1 MGLMP
6 GFSSALPLGNEP
18 FLPIAALF
26 ENEFSID
33 WIVELSGGKASQA
46 LRALEEG
53 CRQGW
58 CQRKE
63 PGVFQ
68 ITESRRK
75 QNFLESIPAGIR
87 DQFRRRIVD
96 LMLRD
101 LPDEAEK
108 SLAIAPYLLDMENPV
123 DYARWLIKAGD
134 IHRRS
139 FHPELALRCY
149 KKVLNDLSYLSGS
162 ELDPLFIET
171 AIQYSKISTASHP
184 TREVIAILQE
194 ALRRAKKGNNKASLS
209 LLEMHLA
216 KNEWLCSQ
224 YQSALRHFEQ
234 GWSLSREVDDPKAL
248 RSISTF
254 STFFLYWQGRFQEA
268 VRTYEKN
275 VSDVDKFPRG
285 SFPLLA
291 GVMLGQCYAF
301 TGQVTQGLGMLDA
314 IRLHCLE
321 RGDLFLAANAEGTMG
336 GILLDIRRI
345 DEALQHLENAL
356 ENARREHNYLV
367 QILGNLS
374 LAHGYYLLAEPRRS
388 IPFLKAFLEQAQRV
402 KMTVQL
408 YPCLLELCWG
418 MEKGVLP
425 RVAGLSLQEEIR
437 RSIENQNVFIKGIAY
452 RYQALL
458 QRQEGL
464 PQAEI
469 FQSIRESRRLL
480 EESGHQIELAQTNLE
495 MGRQHLLA
503 GEEDKAREALRAAY
517 PVLSSHHESLI
528 PDDLK
533 NLASE
538 QPRSEKLLSDILKLG
553 QEVVTIRD
561 NRDLIQ
567 HILSTGN
574 KMAGAER
581 GAIFFFEEAERSAPL
596 KLRAS
601 KNLTFD
607 QVAQPDFS
615 SSWKMIEE
623 VARSGKGRIQGPED
637 GGEMGSARD
646 TIRSRICVPMI
657 LRNKVV
663 GVLYHDNRL
672 LSSAFKEP
680 DLKLMAYFGALA
692 AFALDN
698 AGAYEEIQR
707 LNQKLNEEKKYYEEQ
722 HRQTIHFENIVGE
735 SSSIIRVLE
744 QVAQVAPT
752 DSTVLIL
759 GETGVGKELVARAIH
774 HQSNRRGKPF
784 IRVHCSSLPETL
796 IPSELFGHEKG
807 AFTGATQRRIGRFE
821 LADGGTLFLDEIGD
835 LPPDIQVR
843 LLRVLQSK
851 EFERVGGSETLRSDF
866 RLVTATNRDL
876 EELVKTERFRADL
889 YYRLNVFPIVVPPLR
904 DRKEDIPL
912 LAYYSLKNYSRKMG
926 KNFERISEEDMQK
939 FLQYH
944 WPGNVREMENVIERG
959 AILSSPPYFRVPELY
974 SSRQETS
981 SLQNAVTL
989 QENERRHIL
998 WGLQKTRWK
1007 VRGPG
1012 GAAELLN
1019 IHPSTLEFRMKKLG
1033 IRRYKDQG
1041 RGNGDRG

>member
-1 MGLMP
+1 MDLMP
-6 GFSSALPLGNEP
+6 GFSPTLPPEDGP
-18 FLPIAALF
+18 VLPIAALF
-26 ENEFSID
+26 ERDFSID
-33 WIVELSGGKASQA
+33 WIVELSGAKASQA

-53 CRQGW
+53 CRKGW
-58 CQRKE
+58 CERKE
-63 PGVFQ
+63 PGVFRFA
-68 ITESRRK
+68 ESRWK
-75 QNFLESIPAGIR
+75 KDFLESIPAGTR
-87 DQFRRRIVD
+87 DQLRRRIVD

-108 SLAIAPYLLDMENPV
+108 ALAVEPYLLAAENPV
-123 DYARWLIKAGD
+123 THARWLVKAGD
-134 IHRRS
+134 VHRRS
-139 FHPELALRCY
+139 FHPELALQCY
-149 KKVLNDLSYLSGS
+149 KKVLNDLSSLSDP

-194 ALRRAKKGNNKASLS
+194 ALRRAKKGSQKASLS

-224 YQSALRHFEQ
+224 YQSALRHFER
-234 GWSLSREVDDPKAL
+234 GCSLAREVDDPKVL

-291 GVMLGQCYAF
+291 GAMLGQCYAF
-301 TGQVTQGLGMLDA
+301 VGQVTQGLGMLDA
-314 IRLHCLE
+314 IRIHCLE
-321 RGDLFLAANAEGTMG
+321 RGDLFLSANVEGTMG
-336 GILLDIRRI
+336 VILLDIRRI
-345 DEALQHLENAL
+345 DEALQLLENAL
-356 ENARREHNYLV
+356 EKARREHNHLV
-367 QILGNLS
+367 QILVNLS
-374 LAHGYYLLAEPRRS
+374 LAHAYYLLAEPRRS
-388 IPFLKAFLEQAQRV
+388 VSFLKEFLEQAQRV

-418 MEKGVLP
+418 MEKEVLP

-464 PQAEI
+464 PPAQI
-469 FQSIRESRRLL
+469 FQSLRDSRKWL

-503 GEEDKAREALRAAY
+503 GEEDKARESLRAAF
-517 PVLSSHHESLI
+517 PVLSSYHESLI
-528 PDDLK
+528 PDDLR
-533 NLASE
+533 NLASD
-538 QPRSEKLLSDILKLG
+538 QPWNEKLLNDILKLG

-567 HILSTGN
+567 HIFSTGN
-574 KMAGAER
+574 KIAGAER

-601 KNLTFD
+601 KNLTSD

-615 SSWKMIEE
+615 TSWKMIEE

-637 GGEMGSARD
+637 GREKGSSRD

-657 LRNKVV
+657 LRGKVV

-680 DLKLMAYFGALA
+680 DLKLMSYFGALA

-735 SSSIIRVLE
+735 SPSIIRVLE

-752 DSTVLIL
+752 ESAVLIL

-774 HQSNRRGKPF
+774 HQSARRGKPF

-904 DRKEDIPL
+904 ERKEDIPL
-912 LAYYSLKNYSRKMG
+912 LAYYFLKNYSRKMA
-926 KNFERISEEDMQK
+926 KNFERISEEEMEK
-939 FLQYH
+939 LLQYL

-959 AILSSPPYFRVPELY
+959 AILSPPPFFRVPELY
-974 SSRQETS
+974 SPCQGTS
-981 SLQNAVTL
+981 SSQNAVTL

-998 WGLQKTRWK
+998 WGLQKTKWK
-1007 VRGPG
+1007 VRGTG

-1019 IHPSTLEFRMKKLG
+1019 IHPSTLEFRIKKLG
-1033 IRRYKDQG
+1033 IQRPSKSG
-1041 RGNGDRG
+1041 P

>member
-1 MGLMP
+1 MDPMP
-6 GFSSALPLGNEP
+6 HASPSLPPENGP
-18 FLPIAALF
+18 VLPIAALF
-26 ENEFSID
+26 EKDFSID
-33 WIVELSGGKASQA
+33 WIVELSGAKASQA
-46 LRALEEG
+46 LQALEQG
-53 CRQGW
+53 CRRGW
-58 CQRKE
+58 CERKE

-68 ITESRRK
+68 FPESRRK
-75 QNFLESIPAGIR
+75 QDFLESIPAGTR
-87 DQFRRRIVD
+87 NHFRRRIVD
-96 LMLRD
+96 LILRD

-108 SLAIAPYLLDMENPV
+108 ALAVEPYLLATENVV
-123 DYARWLIKAGD
+123 DHARWLIKAGD

-139 FHPELALRCY
+139 FHPELALQCY
-149 KKVLNDLSYLSGS
+149 KKVLNDLSSLSDPG
-162 ELDPLFIET
+162 LDLLFIET

-194 ALRRAKKGNNKASLS
+194 ALRRAKKGGQKANLS

-224 YQSALRHFEQ
+224 YQSALRHFQ
-234 GWSLSREVDDPKAL
+234 RGWSLARQVDDPRVL

-291 GVMLGQCYAF
+291 GAMLGQCYAF
-301 TGQVTQGLGMLDA
+301 VGQVTQGLGMLDA
-314 IRLHCLE
+314 IRIHCLE
-321 RGDLFLAANAEGTMG
+321 RGDLFLAANVEGTMG
-336 GILLDIRRI
+336 VILLDIRRV
-345 DEALQHLENAL
+345 DDALQYLQNAL
-356 ENARREHNYLV
+356 EKARQEHNHLV
-367 QILGNLS
+367 QILVNLS
-374 LAHGYYLLAEPRRS
+374 LAHAYYLLAEPERS
-388 IPFLKAFLEQAQRV
+388 ISFLKQFLKQAQRV

-418 MEKGVLP
+418 MEKKVLP
-425 RVAGLSLQEEIR
+425 RVVGLSLQEEIR
-437 RSIENQNVFIKGIAY
+437 RSIESQNVFLKGIAY

-458 QRQEGL
+458 QRQEGVS
-464 PQAEI
+464 PVHI
-469 FQSIRESRRLL
+469 FKSLRGSRRWL
-480 EESGHQIELAQTNLE
+480 EDSGHQIELAQTNLE

-503 GEEDKAREALRAAY
+503 GEEEKAREAIRIAF
-517 PVLSSHHESLI
+517 PVLACHHESLI

-533 NLASE
+533 NLATD
-538 QPRSEKLLSDILKLG
+538 QPRTEKLLNDILNLG
-553 QEVVTIRD
+553 QEAVTIRD
-561 NRDLIQ
+561 NRDVIQ

-574 KMAGAER
+574 KIAGAER
-581 GAIFFFEEAERSAPL
+581 GAIFLFEESGRPAPL
-596 KLRAS
+596 NLRAS
-601 KNLTFD
+601 KNLTSE
-607 QVAQPDFS
+607 QVSQPDFF
-615 SSWKMIEE
+615 SSWKLIEE
-623 VARSGKGRIQGPED
+623 VASSGRGLIQGSED
-637 GGEMGSARD
+637 GRDPGSSRD
-646 TIRSRICVPMI
+646 PIRSRICVPMI
-657 LRNKVV
+657 LRGKVV

-672 LSSAFKEP
+672 LSSAFRES
-680 DLKLMAYFGALA
+680 DLKLMSYFGGLA

-698 AGAYEEIQR
+698 ASAYEEIQR
-707 LNQKLNEEKKYYEEQ
+707 LNQKLKEEKKYYEEQ

-735 SSSIIRVLE
+735 SPSIIQALE

-752 DSTVLIL
+752 GSTVLIL

-774 HQSNRRGKPF
+774 HQSARQGNPF

-904 DRKEDIPL
+904 ERKDDIPL
-912 LAYYSLKNYSRKMG
+912 LAYYFLKNYSRKMG
-926 KNFERISEEDMQK
+926 KNFERISEEEMEK
-939 FLQYH
+939 LLQYH
-944 WPGNVREMENVIERG
+944 WPGNVREMENIIERG
-959 AILSSPPYFRVPELY
+959 TILSPPPYFRVPELY
-974 SSRQETS
+974 LPRQDPS

-989 QENERRHIL
+989 RENERRHIL
-998 WGLQKTRWK
+998 WGLQKTKWK
-1007 VRGPG
+1007 VRGTG

-1033 IRRYKDQG
+1033 IQRN
-1041 RGNGDRG
+1041 RG